1 MSSFATYIKT
11 EKMKKL
17 VLIAMIALVSSAFT
31 IITEDWKK
39 VSVMDKVTVEMPV
52 EPVEVNTNG
61 GPQKVKRCTVADSTE
76 MATILLDFT
85 AFGMTEE
92 QIEGLKDTE
101 DFKEQLKMGM
111 TQSGGEIL
119 SESEGKYKDKYL
131 YYQFEIKTVKDGKTS
146 VSTNRMVFYKA
157 YAITLGYKAGKN
169 GENKELR
176 DKYFNSLAIA
186 E

>member
-1 MSSFATYIKT
+1 
-11 EKMKKL
+11 
-17 VLIAMIALVSSAFT
+17 MIALVSSAFT

-39 VSVMDKVTVEMPV
+39 VSIMDKVTVEMPA

-61 GPQKVKRCTVADSTE
+61 GPQKIKRYTAADSTE
-76 MATILLDFT
+76 IATILLDFT

-92 QIEGLKDTE
+92 QIEGIKDTE
-101 DFKEQLKMGM
+101 DFKEELKMGM
-111 TQSGGEIL
+111 TQGGGKIL
-119 SESEGKYKDKYL
+119 GESEGKHKDKYL
-131 YYQFEIKTVKDGKTS
+131 YYQFDIKAEKDGNSS
-146 VSTNRMVFYKA
+146 VSTNRLVFYKK
-157 YAITLGYKAGKN
+157 YLITLRYKAGKN

>member
-1 MSSFATYIKT
+1 
-11 EKMKKL
+11 MKKL
-17 VLIAMIALVSSAFT
+17 ALICLVALGTSAFT
-31 IITEDWKK
+31 MIAEDWKK
-39 VSVMDKVTVEMPV
+39 VNVTDKVTVEMPV
-52 EPVEVNTNG
+52 EPVEINTNG
-61 GPQKVKRCTVADSTE
+61 APQKVKKCTAADSTE
-76 MATILLDFT
+76 MATILIDFT

-101 DFKEQLKMGM
+101 EFKEQLKMGM
-111 TQSGGEIL
+111 TQGGGQIL

-131 YYQFEIKTVKDGKTS
+131 YYQFEIKSEKDGKPS
-146 VSTNRMVFYKA
+146 VSTNRMIFYKT

-176 DKYFNSLAIA
+176 DKYFNSLTIA

>member
-1 MSSFATYIKT
+1 
-11 EKMKKL
+11 MKKIVL
-17 VLIAMIALVSSAFT
+17 VALIAIATSAFT
-31 IITEDWKK
+31 IIAEDWKK
-39 VSVMDKVTVEMPV
+39 VNVMDKVTVEMPV
-52 EPVEVNTNG
+52 DPVDVNTNG
-61 GPQKVKRCTVADSTE
+61 APQKVKKCTVATDSTE

-92 QIEGLKDTE
+92 QLEGMKDTE
-101 DFKEQLKMGM
+101 EFKEQLKMGM

-119 SESEGKYKDKYL
+119 SESEGKYKDKYF
-131 YYQFEIKTVKDGKTS
+131 YYQFEIKAVKDGKPI
-146 VSTNRMVFYKA
+146 VSTSRMVFYKA
-157 YAITLGYKAGKN
+157 YAVTLQYKAGKN

>member
-1 MSSFATYIKT
+1 
-11 EKMKKL
+11 MKKF
-17 VLIAMIALVSSAFT
+17 VLIALTALATSAFT
-31 IITEDWKK
+31 LITEDWKK

-52 EPVEVNTNG
+52 EPIEVNTNG

-85 AFGMTEE
+85 ALGMTEE

-101 DFKEQLKMGM
+101 EFKEQLKMGM
-111 TQSGGEIL
+111 TQGGGEIL
-119 SESEGKYKDKYL
+119 SESEGKYKDKHL
-131 YYQFEIKTVKDGKTS
+131 YYQFEIKVVKDGKTF
-146 VSTNRMVFYKA
+146 VSTNRMIFYKA
-157 YAITLGYKAGKN
+157 NLITLGYKAGKN

-176 DKYFNSLAIA
+176 DKYFNSLVIA